1 MITYEKYSKNL
12 WQKALIILLEL
23 ITIGIS
29 YYILFNNLGEAII
42 NLLHIPYTGGNHLRH
57 SLLFT
62 ANIIIFLAYLPTILI
77 FVKRKISWEEAFSVP
92 LAFALYYIGFSLL
105 GYNTLSD
112 VSLIDW
118 LGAALVITG
127 LSLHL
132 TAEWQRYKFK
142 QNPQNQGKLMTTGL
156 WSLSRHINY
165 FGDLLWVSGMAMITR
180 NWWSVIIVLFLFVF
194 FYFFNIPVQ
203 EKYLQQKYSEEFTR
217 YKKNVKALIPWI
229 L

>member
-1 MITYEKYSKNL
+1 M
-12 WQKALIILLEL
+12 
-23 ITIGIS
+23 
-29 YYILFNNLGEAII
+29 
-42 NLLHIPYTGGNHLRH
+42 
-57 SLLFT
+57 
-62 ANIIIFLAYLPTILI
+62 
-77 FVKRKISWEEAFSVP
+77 
-92 LAFALYYIGFSLL
+92 L

-142 QNPQNQGKLMTTGL
+142 KNPQNQGKLMTSGL

-165 FGDLLWVSGMAMITR
+165 LGDLLWVSGMAMITR

-203 EKYLQQKYSEEFTR
+203 EKYLQQKYGEQFIQ
-217 YKKNVKALIPWI
+217 YKQNVKSLIPWI